1 VAFGLVN
8 DQVFFQSFFQLLLTC
23 LNNLPAKIIR
33 EMVKPGY
40 PELDKKIVTKVN
52 EKKSALHQT
61 NGMFY
66 NQIGKNEPFGK
77 NLKLFWVK
85 TT

>member
-1 VAFGLVN
+1 
-8 DQVFFQSFFQLLLTC
+8 
-23 LNNLPAKIIR
+23 
-33 EMVKPGY
+33 MVKPGY